1 VIYTVAIL
9 AVLSIAV
16 VYMISRK
23 DKITI
28 STKPIET
35 VVTTAPEKQIVK
47 PDDVIE
53 EVIIGGSNDDVIGE
67 MSDDYGPGMTNINDT
82 YV

>member
-1 VIYTVAIL
+1 
-9 AVLSIAV
+9 
-16 VYMISRK
+16 MISRK
-23 DKITI
+23 EKKMI
-28 STKPIET
+28 STEPVQT

-53 EVIIGGSNDDVIGE
+53 EVIIGGSNDDVIGN
-67 MSDDYGPGMTNINDT
+67 MSDEYVPGMTHINDT